1 MDIVYTCGS
10 WSRSPGWLQLHSSC
24 LGSGGWDDNTRPRAA
39 HAAFAT
45 LNAVVEGGEVLAAST
60 PRIFPTLLA
69 IHPEAHSF
77 FLWLACVFS
86 DRRRR
91 TPCFLS
97 FSCPFFSLL
106 IPMPSL
112 WCYRPFSHL
121 FIIHY
126 GLPLNSP
133 ILEMPMAMCPLAST
147 SGVLALFCELNQ
159 VSSCKTTNHNMIN
172 SCTFSNNFHVRY
184 HLSSRSL
191 SVIVITIPHHF
202 TTNLY
207 FFAHDHISSLITA
220 MLKSQWIKLFNY
232 NKKD

>member
-1 MDIVYTCGS
+1 MDIVFTSGS
-10 WSRSPGWLQLHSSC
+10 WSRSPGWVQLHSSC

-39 HAAFAT
+39 HAAFAA

-126 GLPLNSP
+126 GFALELTNFGDASGHVSIGFYVRSFGL
-133 ILEMPMAMCPLAST
+133 ILWIE
-147 SGVLALFCELNQ
+147 SGFLVQN
-159 VSSCKTTNHNMIN
+159 
-172 SCTFSNNFHVRY
+172 Y
-184 HLSSRSL
+184 
-191 SVIVITIPHHF
+191 
-202 TTNLY
+202 
-207 FFAHDHISSLITA
+207 
-220 MLKSQWIKLFNY
+220 KSQH
-232 NKKD
+232 D